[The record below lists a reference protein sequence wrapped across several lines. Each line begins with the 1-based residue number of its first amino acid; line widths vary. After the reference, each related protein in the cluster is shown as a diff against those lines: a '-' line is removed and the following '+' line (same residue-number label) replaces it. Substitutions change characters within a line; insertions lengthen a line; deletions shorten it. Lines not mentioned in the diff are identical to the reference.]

1 MFSIYIHIP
10 FCIQKCLYC
19 DFLSVPVGEA
29 DRKSYLK
36 ALHAEITAESVHYK
50 NNEVNT
56 VFLGGGTPS
65 VLTGEQTA
73 ELLAHVR
80 SCFQLAPDA
89 EITTELN
96 PSTVTAD
103 KLDTYR
109 RSGINR
115 LSIGLQSSDDTQL
128 RELGRIHTWRE
139 FEECWNMVR
148 ASGFSNVNV
157 DLMSALPDQ
166 TLLSWEQT
174 LHRVCALPKPP
185 EHISAYSLI
194 IEEGTPFYEKYGEN
208 APEESRLPD
217 EEEDRLIY
225 HKTKEILKEYGYRR
239 YEISNYAKPGCQC
252 RHNVAYWRRTNY
264 AGFGLGAAS
273 MIENVRWKNET
284 GMEDYISTLRQ
295 GGSVKKEIQQ
305 LTINEQME
313 EFCFLGLRLTKG
325 INRQDFKAAFN
336 LSIEDVYGPQIQALK
351 EKGLILQERDDI
363 RLSEYG
369 IDLSNYVFTNFL
381 QS

>member
-19 DFLSVPVGEA
+19 DFLSAPVGEA
-29 DRKSYLK
+29 GRKSYLK

-50 NNEVNT
+50 NKEVNT

-73 ELLAHVR
+73 ELLAHIR
-80 SCFQLAPDA
+80 SCFHLAPDA

-96 PSTVTAD
+96 PGTVTAD
-103 KLDTYR
+103 KLDTYQ

-115 LSIGLQSSDDTQL
+115 LSIGLQSADDAQL

-166 TLLSWEQT
+166 TLLSWAQT

-208 APEESRLPD
+208 APKESRLPD

-225 HKTKEILKEYGYRR
+225 HKTKDILEEYGYGR

-284 GMEDYISTLRQ
+284 GMENYISTLQQ
-295 GGSVKKEIQQ
+295 GGSVKKEIEQ

-336 LSIEDVYGPQIQALK
+336 LSIEDVYGPQIQELK
-351 EKGLILQERDDI
+351 DKGLILQERDDI

-369 IDLSNYVFTNFL
+369 IDLSNYVFTYFL
-381 QS
+381 QG

>member
-19 DFLSVPVGEA
+19 DFLSVSVGEA

-96 PSTVTAD
+96 PGTVTAD